1 MCTELILAIL
11 YFITIFTVNFFLF
24 KLLNSYTKDIRYM
37 LKIKNILKVNK
48 SSGLEAFVLLYLY
61 EKKNYKSKLLL
72 KLLNSCSE
80 LDPLS
85 IGNVYSCLLEANKK
99 DDTKLNN
106 LYLEL
111 LENQYLPKKTY
122 LKDI

>member
-99 DDTKLNN
+99 NDTNLNN

-122 LKDI
+122 LKDT

>member
-1 MCTELILAIL
+1 MCTELLLAIL

-122 LKDI
+122 LKDT

>member
-1 MCTELILAIL
+1 MCTELLLAIL
-11 YFITIFTVNFFLF
+11 YFITIFTANFFLF

-99 DDTKLNN
+99 DGTKLNN

-122 LKDI
+122 LKDT

>member
-122 LKDI
+122 LKDT